1 MGRLLHPDGAAAVLY
16 MPPIKKPTHRN
27 TDRQAG
33 RHRLDQRDVIEGGT
47 AAQRGMQMD
56 HECYGKWEAEE
67 EHCCGRKQCDAQTD
81 RQTYRQTD
89 KQTDR
94 RTYRQTHTDRC
105 MDKQT
110 HRQRSKRQ
118 TGATG
123 ERAAAEGGY
132 MGMGVANLLHQSPSI
147 NGTRAVSVGVVF
159 LSCLCHISIF
169 AHLSQLQYQAA
180 IVCAHCEANSAL
192 WGYRYVT
199 VLRETALS

>member
-1 MGRLLHPDGAAAVLY
+1 MVQLLYFTCRPS
-16 MPPIKKPTHRN
+16 RN
-27 TDRQAG
+27 RHTETPTDRQAG
-33 RHRLDQRDVIEGGT
+33 TGSTREMSLREVQLHRGACRWTMNVMASGRQRRST
-47 AAQRGMQMD
+47 AA
-56 HECYGKWEAEE
+56 EE
-67 EHCCGRKQCDAQTD
+67 SNVMHRQTD
-81 RQTYRQTD
+81 RHTD
-89 KQTDR
+89 RQTDR